1 MNGHHPRAASHES
14 RLCRR
19 RSRFHFRSFPERV
32 VVGMSVK
39 SSEARKPNDVQPL
52 LAAESRAELARRAIY
67 LYTYLGKRT
76 MLARVRGPDSP
87 SPSRT

>member
-19 RSRFHFRSFPERV
+19 RSRFHFRSLPERV

-52 LAAESRAELARRAIY
+52 LAAESRAELAR
-67 LYTYLGKRT
+67 
-76 MLARVRGPDSP
+76 ARSIF
-87 SPSRT
+87 THT